1 MNLRQNTMAILRGQP
16 YDYFPI
22 VHFGYWD
29 DTLRKWQAEGH
40 LPPDLLESD
49 TGRSAESIV
58 SEMLGFDFGWGD
70 CAGGI
75 TSLWPPFEKQVLETL
90 PNGQIKSIDENGV
103 IILTKPGITSIPSEV
118 GHLLSSRSSWEEHFL
133 PRLQFSPNRIPQSE
147 LERLRSAD
155 DRTTPLGIH
164 CGSLFGTIRN
174 WLGLEG
180 SAYLLI
186 DDEPLLTDIINTY
199 ADLQYQVLKSCLEQG
214 ARPDYAHFWE
224 DICCKSGPLIHP
236 DVFESKIGPWY
247 EKFTHL
253 LSAYGLD
260 IVSLDCDGVI
270 DRLIPTWF
278 GHGVNTMFPIEVGV
292 WNASITPWRHQYG
305 SELRGVGG
313 MNKNSFALD
322 YEAIDQEIDRLYPM
336 IVDGGFIPCPD
347 HRIPPTARW
356 ENVQYYCDRLRS
368 RMNA

>member
-1 MNLRQNTMAILRGQP
+1 MNLRQNTRAILHDEA
-16 YDYFPI
+16 YDYFPV

-29 DTLRKWQAEGH
+29 DTVRKWQAEGH
-40 LPPDLLESD
+40 LPTDLAD
-49 TGRSAESIV
+49 PAGGRSAEQIV
-58 SEMLGFDFGWGD
+58 SQTLGFDFGWGD

-75 TSLWPPFEKQVLETL
+75 TGLLPPIETRVIETL
-90 PNGQIKSIDENGV
+90 PNGQIKSVDENGA

-118 GHLLSSRSSWEEHFL
+118 GHLLTDRASWEEHFL
-133 PRLQFSPNRIPQSE
+133 PRLQFSSARIPRPD
-147 LERLRSAD
+147 LDRLRSTD
-155 DRTTPLGIH
+155 DRATPLGIN

-186 DDEPLLTDIINTY
+186 DDEPLFTEIIDTH
-199 ADLQYQVLKSCLEQG
+199 AALQLQVLQSCLEQG

-236 DVFESKIGPWY
+236 DVFEEKVGPWY
-247 EKFTHL
+247 EKFTRL
-253 LSAYGLD
+253 LLTYDID

-278 GHGVNTMFPIEVGV
+278 SHGVNTMFPIEVGV
-292 WNASITPWRHQYG
+292 WNASITPWRARYG
-305 SELRGVGG
+305 PELRGVGG
-313 MNKNSFALD
+313 MNKNVFALD
-322 YEAIDQEIDRLYPM
+322 YAAIDQEIERLRRLT
-336 IVDGGFIPCPD
+336 DAGGFIPCPD

-356 ENVQYYCDRLRS
+356 ENVQYYCDRLR
-368 RMNA
+368 RELNR